1 MFIPS
6 SIPRYIIYIIQLY
19 LNCKNILFLEMS
31 SDGNLLTHF
40 LYSPLEAICAICS
53 VSIVSQQTWIKC
65 QELLDRIL
73 DKLAQ
78 LCGNCHSL
86 GARFMSRL
94 PNYCVPLRMC
104 ALDFRVRQ
112 FMGDDFLSPLI
123 AKFLFCCST
132 LYLHQLFKVTNNYH
146 IL

>member
-1 MFIPS
+1 
-6 SIPRYIIYIIQLY
+6 
-19 LNCKNILFLEMS
+19 MS
-31 SDGNLLTHF
+31 ADGNLLTHF

-86 GARFMSRL
+86 GVQFL
-94 PNYCVPLRMC
+94 FWYITLLICVAMGD
-104 ALDFRVRQ
+104 LDFRVRQ
-112 FMGDDFLSPLI
+112 FMADDFLSPLI

-132 LYLHQLFKVTNNYH
+132 LYLHQLFKVINNYH